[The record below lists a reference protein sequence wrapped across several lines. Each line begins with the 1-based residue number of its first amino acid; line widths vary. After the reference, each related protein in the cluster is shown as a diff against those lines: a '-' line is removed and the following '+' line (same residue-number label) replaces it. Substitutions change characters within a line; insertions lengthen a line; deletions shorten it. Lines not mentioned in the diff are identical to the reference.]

1 MKVLHYRGR
10 VLLAPANIGGA
21 QKKWFVNNSIDIT
34 GYGCIEYTRYYI
46 WLHHG
51 ENYKGYNKSSISFS
65 DLNEESCY
73 NTSNRNHNIFRY
85 LIS

>member
-1 MKVLHYRGR
+1 MKVLHYRTILFAR
-10 VLLAPANIGGA
+10 ANRGGA
-21 QKKWFVNNSIDIT
+21 QYHVRLVNNV
-34 GYGCIEYTRYYI
+34 EYNGVWVYDTERYYI

-51 ENYKGYNKSSISFS
+51 ENHKGYNKSSISFS